1 MIEPPTTPHPE
12 PPSAP
17 RLAPRWRWRAWRQIS
32 TRERAGLVG
41 PLLSVLVFF
50 AAIVAVFYYLHS
62 EEQLRERETLRR
74 DAQWAQQRIRL
85 QAVEAQEQLLR
96 LAREVSLREVDVD
109 DFVGLGD
116 GFLRDRPEL
125 LSLAWTRA
133 DRRYRA
139 VVIASAA
146 ATGEEGRQ
154 TGQAMRDSEALWA
167 FDAVRELRVPVYS
180 RPYLAGNNTMVVELQ
195 VPLFEKSTFSG
206 SLAVQYSL
214 DAMLRFM
221 VPPEV
226 LSRYAVSF
234 VNPSGEVLASNA
246 APLSRPI
253 VQAPGPQA
261 DDIPVSPMGNS
272 LMLRVQAYRTSGGL
286 VASGLFWMVAAL
298 SLLTLW
304 MLWNNL
310 RSTRR
315 SLQTQDALIAETN
328 FRRAMENSML
338 TGMRAMDTE
347 GRVTYVNQ
355 AFCNM
360 TGFYEHELVG
370 LKPPYPYWPPER
382 VQEHMRLLQDELMG
396 KNPPGGVEVM
406 VKRKD
411 GSRFDARMYV
421 SALVDARGRQ
431 TGWVTSMTDITQAK
445 QIREELTAAHERF
458 TKVLEGLDAAV
469 SVVSLSGH
477 DLLFANRSY
486 RQWFGPSAAGHAA
499 LFGELP
505 ALPADMDD
513 AADESVD
520 ELAGLPTEELT
531 GGSSD
536 SHEVYL
542 AEPGRWFEVRSR
554 YLAWVDGRLAQ
565 MIIAT
570 DITIRREAQDLAA
583 RQAEKAQQS
592 SRLMTMGEMA
602 SSVAH
607 ELNQP
612 LSAISNY
619 CSGLIS
625 RVQDGRT
632 SPEDLLGALEK
643 TQRQAERAAQII
655 QRIRAFVKKSEPN
668 LQPVTV
674 RDVVDNAMELAEIE
688 LRRRRVR
695 LSSYVSGTLPLVKA
709 DPILI
714 EQVLLNLLKNAAE
727 AIDTADRPPL
737 RRHVELKVV
746 PAVGEQGER
755 LVQFSVTD
763 TGSGLPPEVL
773 SRLFEAFFSTKAEG
787 LGIGLNLCRS
797 IIEFHQGRMKAE
809 NLPSATPPHE
819 IEGCR
824 FTFWLPEFPVAALA
838 PQSAPAEAMAR

>member
-1 MIEPPTTPHPE
+1 MRESPFPFPASATPRVTPKG
-12 PPSAP
+12 
-17 RLAPRWRWRAWRQIS
+17 WRAWWRALR
-32 TRERAGLVG
+32 RERIGLLS
-41 PLLSVLVFF
+41 PLLSVLLFF
-50 AAIVAVFYYLHS
+50 GAIVAVFYFLQAQ
-62 EEQLRERETLRR
+62 ERVRERETLRR

-109 DFVGLGD
+109 DFMGLGD

-125 LSLAWTRA
+125 LSISWTRG
-133 DRRYRA
+133 DRRYRS
-139 VVIASAA
+139 VVNAPAA
-146 ATGEEGRQ
+146 LPDGGRQ
-154 TGQAMRDSEALWA
+154 PGQALRDSEAIWA

-180 RPYLAGNNTMVVELQ
+180 RPYLAASNTAVVELQ
-195 VPLFEKSTFSG
+195 VPLFERSTFSG

-226 LSRYAVSF
+226 LSRYAVSL
-234 VNPSGEVLASNA
+234 VNSSGEILASNA
-246 APLSRPI
+246 VAASRMPPN
-253 VQAPGPQA
+253 AADTLA

-272 LMLRVQAYRTSGGL
+272 LLLRVQAYRTSGGV
-286 VASGLFWMVAAL
+286 VASGLFWMVASL

-310 RSTRR
+310 RNTRR
-315 SLQTQDALIAETN
+315 SLRTQDALVAETN

-338 TGMRAMDTE
+338 TGMRAMDLE
-347 GRVTYVNQ
+347 GRVTYVNP

-360 TGFYEHELVG
+360 TGFTEGELVG
-370 LKPPYPYWPPER
+370 RMPPYPYWPPER
-382 VQEHMRLLQDELMG
+382 VAENMRLLEDEMLG
-396 KNPPGGVEVM
+396 KNPSGGIEVM
-406 VKRKD
+406 VMRKG

-445 QIREELTAAHERF
+445 QVREELSAAHERF

-469 SVVSLSGH
+469 SVVSLAGH
-477 DLLFANRSY
+477 ELLFANRSY
-486 RQWFGPSAAGHAA
+486 RQWFGPSASGHAA

-505 ALPADMDD
+505 ALPAS
-513 AADESVD
+513 ADESVD
-520 ELAGLPTEELT
+520 DMAGLPAEELT
-531 GGSSD
+531 GGGSD
-536 SHEVYL
+536 SHEVFL
-542 AEPGRWFEVRSR
+542 TEPGRWFEVRSR

-565 MIIAT
+565 MLIAT
-570 DITIRREAQDLAA
+570 DITARREAQDLAA

-625 RVQDGRT
+625 RIEGGQAK
-632 SPEDLLGALEK
+632 PEDLLNALEK

-668 LQPVTV
+668 LQPVDV
-674 RDVVDNAMELAEIE
+674 RTVVDNAMELAEIE

-695 LSSYVSGTLPLVKA
+695 LSSFVAGGLPQLRA

-727 AIDTADRPPL
+727 AIDAADRPPL
-737 RRHVELKVV
+737 KRHVELKVLPV
-746 PAVGEQGER
+746 RLDSGEQQ
-755 LVQFSVTD
+755 VQFTVTD
-763 TGSGLPPEVL
+763 SGSGLPPEVL
-773 SRLFEAFFSTKAEG
+773 GRLFEAFFSTKAEG

-797 IIEFHQGRMKAE
+797 IIEFHQGRMSAE
-809 NLPSATPPHE
+809 NVPSATQPGT
-819 IEGCR
+819 IDGCR
-824 FTFWLPEFPVAALA
+824 FTFWLPELPPAALETKSL
-838 PQSAPAEAMAR
+838 PVDAMAK

>member
-1 MIEPPTTPHPE
+1 MSDTLHPE
-12 PPSAP
+12 TQASTRQP
-17 RLAPRWRWRAWRQIS
+17 LWRWRAWRQIS
-32 TRERAGLVG
+32 RRERAGLVG
-41 PLLSVLVFF
+41 PLLSVLLFF
-50 AAIVAVFYYLHS
+50 SAIVAVFYYLNS
-62 EEQLRERETLRR
+62 QEQLRERETLRR

-125 LSLAWTRA
+125 LSIAWTRA
-133 DRRYRA
+133 DKRYRS
-139 VVIASAA
+139 VVTAPSALSEDA
-146 ATGEEGRQ
+146 RQ
-154 TGQAMRDSEALWA
+154 PGQSIRDSETLWA
-167 FDAVRELRVPVYS
+167 FDAVRDLRVPVYS
-180 RPYLAGNNTMVVELQ
+180 RPYLAANNATVVELQ

-226 LSRYAVSF
+226 LSRYAVSL
-234 VNPSGEVLASNA
+234 VNSAGEVLASNA
-246 APLSRPI
+246 TSNAR
-253 VQAPGPQA
+253 VPGAASGPHA

-272 LMLRVQAYRTSGGL
+272 LLLRVQAYRTSGGL

-310 RSTRR
+310 RATRR

-338 TGMRAMDTE
+338 TGMRAMDLE

-360 TGFYEHELVG
+360 TGFMEHELVG

-382 VQEHMRLLQDELMG
+382 VQEHHRLLQDELMG
-396 KNPPGGVEVM
+396 KNPAGGVEVAVM
-406 VKRKD
+406 RKD

-445 QIREELTAAHERF
+445 QIREELSAAHERF

-505 ALPADMDD
+505 ALPPSGTGPNDSF
-513 AADESVD
+513 DESVD

-531 GGSSD
+531 GGGSD
-536 SHEVYL
+536 SHEVFL

-565 MIIAT
+565 MLIAT
-570 DITIRREAQDLAA
+570 DISARREAQELAA

-625 RVQDGRT
+625 RVQGGHT
-632 SPEDLLGALEK
+632 SPADLIGALEK

-668 LQPVTV
+668 LQPVAV
-674 RDVVDNAMELAEIE
+674 RGVVDNAMELAEIE

-695 LSSYVSGTLPLVKA
+695 LSSYVSGRLPMIKA

-727 AIDTADRPPL
+727 AIDTADRPPQ

-746 PAVGEQGER
+746 PVTGDHGEG

-773 SRLFEAFFSTKAEG
+773 GRLFEAFFSTKAEG

-809 NLPSATPPHE
+809 NLTSPTDPQVV
-819 IEGCR
+819 EGCR
-824 FTFWLPEFPVAALA
+824 FTFWLPELDGPLLE
-838 PQSAPAEAMAR
+838 PQSSPVDAMAR